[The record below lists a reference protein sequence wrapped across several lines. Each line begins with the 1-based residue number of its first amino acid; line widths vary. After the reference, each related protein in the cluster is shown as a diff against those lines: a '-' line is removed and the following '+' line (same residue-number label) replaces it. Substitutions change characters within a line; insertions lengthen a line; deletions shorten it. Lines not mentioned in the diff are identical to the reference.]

1 MVSSRAATVIFLL
14 PVFPVKP
21 GTGGEIYNRQVIDRL
36 IAGGFQV
43 RVVTL
48 DSLVGLDKLHQPSA
62 IGEVRQK
69 LAEWFETQGM
79 QVAETGA
86 PTTLVYDSWLYRY
99 LWPLLLFERLRGR
112 FRLISFS
119 QLCYW
124 DTYNSWRARA
134 WHRLQTLLALVPA
147 HRRVGVSAS
156 LLDADLGIFRS
167 RRRDLVVYPGCDYI
181 LQQLEQAD
189 CARMPA
195 QIVSVGNYTPRKG
208 FHVLIEALAGV
219 FSQQPSL
226 RGSLQLKL
234 VGNRSFNPDYV
245 KKLESMTAAHGLE
258 SAVVLEDWQTRAQI
272 SRLFSEAQL
281 FAFASESEGF
291 GMVVM
296 EAMLH
301 GLPVLLGDF
310 MTARELVGDSEE
322 CGFVV
327 SRHSSAAFTQAILRF
342 FSHADRRQM
351 GLNARNRALQTAQD
365 WDAVAGKFAGLFS
378 REKFSSKAS
387 GGK

>member
-1 MVSSRAATVIFLL
+1 MVNSRAVTVIFLL

-21 GTGGEIYNRQVIDRL
+21 ATGGEIYNRQVVDRL
-36 IAGGFQV
+36 IADGFQV
-43 RVVTL
+43 RVVAL

-62 IGEVRQK
+62 VGEVRQK
-69 LAEWFETQGM
+69 LADWLEVQGA
-79 QVAETGA
+79 QVAESGA
-86 PTTLVYDSWLYRY
+86 PVTLVYDSWLYRY
-99 LWPLLLFERLRGR
+99 LWPLMIFERLRGR

-124 DTYNSWRARA
+124 DTYNSWSSRA
-134 WHRLQTLLALVPA
+134 WHRLQTLLTLVPA
-147 HRRVGVSAS
+147 HRRVGVSFS

-167 RRRDLVVYPGCDYI
+167 RRRDLVVYPGCDYL

-189 CARMPA
+189 CSRMPA

-219 FSQQPSL
+219 FAQQPSL

-245 KKLESMTAAHGLE
+245 KKLESMTAALGLK

-272 SRLFSEAQL
+272 SRLFSQAQL

-310 MTARELVGDSEE
+310 MTARELVGSDDA

-327 SRHSSAAFTQAILRF
+327 PRTSSEAFAQAIIRF
-342 FSHADRRQM
+342 FSHANRRQM
-351 GLNARNRALQTAQD
+351 GVNARARALQTGQG
-365 WDAVAGKFAGLFS
+365 WDAVAVKFAGLF
-378 REKFSSKAS
+378 
-387 GGK
+387 GP